1 MFNATGL
8 TKSLTLPKII
18 GGISKTLQIANQM
31 IPLYQKAKPLITN
44 ARSIMSINKD
54 ADATSSGTIMK
65 DMGKNSIKTIEAKDA
80 TIINKK
86 ESTKKNLKKEEAPTS
101 PTFFL

>member
-44 ARSIMSINKD
+44 ARSIMSI
-54 ADATSSGTIMK
+54 MK

>member
-18 GGISKTLQIANQM
+18 GGISKTLQIANQV

-44 ARSIMSINKD
+44 ARSIM
-54 ADATSSGTIMK
+54 GIMK
-65 DMGKNSIKTIEAKDA
+65 GMGKNIAKTIEAKDD
-80 TIINKK
+80 IIVESK
-86 ESTKKNLKKEEAPTS
+86 ESTKKAQKKEETSTS